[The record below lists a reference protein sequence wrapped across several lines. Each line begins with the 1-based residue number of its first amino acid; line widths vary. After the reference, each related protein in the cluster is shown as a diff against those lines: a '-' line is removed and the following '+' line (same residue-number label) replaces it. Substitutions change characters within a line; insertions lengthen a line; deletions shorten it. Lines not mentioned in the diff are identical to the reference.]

1 MCHHKQH
8 SNEQRPITI
17 CRVSAGM
24 KLKLCGESRLFELS
38 IPEGALLAHTEGR
51 YKVILLEN
59 ERVIL
64 RKAIETDT
72 NVRIGC

>member
-1 MCHHKQH
+1 
-8 SNEQRPITI
+8 
-17 CRVSAGM
+17 M